1 MLKYIFSLTTDHFVW
16 RIGKS
21 KFGLDMLLA
30 DTVLCIN
37 GNLTM
42 YETSDV
48 SHTFS
53 GAVSID
59 TKTDP
64 LTRREST
71 RSFALSVDRL
81 IGLPIFFW
89 RLYHITHAIRWFSR
103 CLVKPVRDA
112 EICVWQRA
120 RTTEKVQCLSACA
133 CCHWSVILYPT
144 PNPCE
149 SPFIQYLG
157 TFMPGRHVM

>member
-1 MLKYIFSLTTDHFVW
+1 VW

-59 TKTDP
+59 QN
-64 LTRREST
+64 
-71 RSFALSVDRL
+71 RSFNSERID
-81 IGLPIFFW
+81 
-89 RLYHITHAIRWFSR
+89 
-103 CLVKPVRDA
+103 
-112 EICVWQRA
+112 
-120 RTTEKVQCLSACA
+120 
-133 CCHWSVILYPT
+133 
-144 PNPCE
+144 
-149 SPFIQYLG
+149 
-157 TFMPGRHVM
+157 TFV